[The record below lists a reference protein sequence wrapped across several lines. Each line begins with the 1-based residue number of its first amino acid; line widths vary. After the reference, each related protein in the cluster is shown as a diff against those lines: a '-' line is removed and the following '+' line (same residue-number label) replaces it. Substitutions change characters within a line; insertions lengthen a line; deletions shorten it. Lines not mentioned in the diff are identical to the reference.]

1 MSNFKFDIESIT
13 LFVMMQYVMIV
24 LKGSV
29 VMSCGGTEEPS
40 AYGELVSIG
49 GLNPDA
55 NKKLSAAIS
64 SILESKLN
72 ISKTRF
78 FLKFYD
84 SKVSCCSSFG
94 VRIIVNRFM
103 YLLIAS
109 FSLFRPIK
117 VKNMHSV
124 CMLYTNSRSCK
135 LTLSILNNA
144 WVFFLVHFL
153 QKIFNFGWIS
163 KFYLEDPFF
172 VLSVHC
178 WKEFIWKLIIME
190 FILLI

>member
-13 LFVMMQYVMIV
+13 LFVTMQYVMIV

-153 QKIFNFGWIS
+153 QKISTLVELANSILKIHFLC
-163 KFYLEDPFF
+163 YLFIAGRN
-172 VLSVHC
+172 LSEN
-178 WKEFIWKLIIME
+178 W
-190 FILLI
+190 